1 MTIAEKV
8 NQSANGTLF
17 TVHKEGLFY
26 KYYNED
32 AMVFV
37 QKVRKYKVSS
47 KFVKA
52 TISNLHSIGFPASE
66 VEKGKLSFD
75 DISTKIEAQ
84 SFTVQND
91 IVVFILDKEEAKIG
105 YNQWVENLQSFTNE
119 VIAKDPEP
127 LYLKMN
133 TAASIIAMLRN
144 YDLANSTPMQGL
156 NFIQQLKSELNR
168 IDTGNGNV

>member
-1 MTIAEKV
+1 M
-8 NQSANGTLF
+8 
-17 TVHKEGLFY
+17 
-26 KYYNED
+26 
-32 AMVFV
+32 

-91 IVVFILDKEEAKIG
+91 IVVFLLDKEEAKIG
-105 YNQWVENLQSFTNE
+105 FNQVYAQQATTASGGDASGSGGSVAHSVGQTVYTTNTGSNGSVAQGVEQPYEISITTGLAETGINLIFTCLSQSNNKLFD
-119 VIAKDPEP
+119 V
-127 LYLKMN
+127 
-133 TAASIIAMLRN
+133 
-144 YDLANSTPMQGL
+144 AN
-156 NFIQQLKSELNR
+156 
-168 IDTGNGNV
+168 

>member
-1 MTIAEKV
+1 MTVLEKTKNSKNDKV
-8 NQSANGTLF
+8 FTLY
-17 TVHKEGLFY
+17 KEGLFY
-26 KYYNED
+26 KCYNED
-32 AMVFV
+32 ALVFV

-91 IVVFILDKEEAKIG
+91 IVVFLLDKEEAKIG

-127 LYLKMN
+127 
-133 TAASIIAMLRN
+133 
-144 YDLANSTPMQGL
+144 PMA
-156 NFIQQLKSELNR
+156 R
-168 IDTGNGNV
+168 V

>member
-26 KYYNED
+26 KCYNED

-75 DISTKIEAQ
+75 DISTKIEAHLSVASSTYAVRMLSATNFYVG
-84 SFTVQND
+84 SF
-91 IVVFILDKEEAKIG
+91 
-105 YNQWVENLQSFTNE
+105 
-119 VIAKDPEP
+119 
-127 LYLKMN
+127 
-133 TAASIIAMLRN
+133 
-144 YDLANSTPMQGL
+144 
-156 NFIQQLKSELNR
+156 QLPFLSKKKSY
-168 IDTGNGNV
+168 

>member
-1 MTIAEKV
+1 MTVLEKTKNSKNDKV
-8 NQSANGTLF
+8 FTLY
-17 TVHKEGLFY
+17 KEGLFY
-26 KYYNED
+26 KCYNED
-32 AMVFV
+32 ALVFV

-91 IVVFILDKEEAKIG
+91 IVVFLLDKEEAKIG

-119 VIAKDPEP
+119 DIAKDPEP
-127 LYLKMN
+127 
-133 TAASIIAMLRN
+133 
-144 YDLANSTPMQGL
+144 PMA
-156 NFIQQLKSELNR
+156 R
-168 IDTGNGNV
+168 V

>member
-8 NQSANGTLF
+8 THSANCTLF
-17 TVHKEGLFY
+17 TLHKEGFFY
-26 KYYNED
+26 KCYNED

-37 QKVRKYKVSS
+37 QRVRAYKVSS

-66 VEKGKLSFD
+66 VEKGKLSFE

-91 IVVFILDKEEAKIG
+91 IVVFILIKKEAKNG
-105 YNQWVENLQSFTNE
+105 YNQWVETLQLFSNKVVTQ
-119 VIAKDPEP
+119 DPEP
-127 LYLKMN
+127 PYLKMN
-133 TAASIIAMLRN
+133 NTASILAMIRN

-156 NFIQQLKSELNR
+156 NFIQELKSELNC
-168 IDTGNGNV
+168 IDTGNGNI